1 MSQHSSEAVLQTK
14 RQFEAYRK
22 LSHGTS
28 FGSGDISAD
37 NAGTPN
43 GLQQDYLHSQSSS
56 PQSKSRGPPRRRRT
70 RNNISAPTND
80 LLTHDHTLRWAEVGQ
95 SPQNGTRNSLL
106 KGMPLAQDIT
116 MNRYSDSTLQGNN
129 LDDDHQFVL
138 GDDSFDDNFADMSSD
153 MSIDPTDTNMFQS
166 PLLLADPPAP
176 GIVLVASATTIANGS
191 SAHDQEALG
200 VDFEAWSYFRCNPS
214 SGKRVHPKTGRM
226 FLEGLEHILKSHDTA
241 QPSNFLSS
249 GNEEPPAV
257 ENRISVEPFSGRARD
272 RLMVITQ
279 SILHKAR
286 KIHGSSARERVEI
299 HPHHIGDR
307 STNFEVFILP
317 STDDM
322 ERLLQAYINRFE
334 PYYASIPS
342 QLLSPRAILD
352 STDERCS
359 SLLLL
364 LMFAQGAM
372 ATPTKE
378 ARYLTSGLTEACRLS
393 WFGLVEK
400 DVTLSS
406 HPTML
411 RSALM
416 FMNLAAWSG
425 NKWHMDVSIH
435 IPRCNIL

>member
-1 MSQHSSEAVLQTK
+1 M
-14 RQFEAYRK
+14 
-22 LSHGTS
+22 
-28 FGSGDISAD
+28 
-37 NAGTPN
+37 
-43 GLQQDYLHSQSSS
+43 
-56 PQSKSRGPPRRRRT
+56 
-70 RNNISAPTND
+70 
-80 LLTHDHTLRWAEVGQ
+80 
-95 SPQNGTRNSLL
+95 RNSLL
-106 KGMPLAQDIT
+106 QDMPLAQEIT
-116 MNRYSDSTLQGNN
+116 MDRYSDSTLEGYSP
-129 LDDDHQFVL
+129 DDERQFVL
-138 GDDSFDDNFADMSSD
+138 GDDSFDVNFADMSSY
-153 MSIDPTDTNMFQS
+153 MSIDPTDTDMSQS
-166 PLLLADPPAP
+166 PLLVADPPAP
-176 GIVLVASATTIANGS
+176 GIALVASATTIANGS

-200 VDFEAWSYFRCNPS
+200 VDVEAWSYFRCNPS

-226 FLEGLEHILKSHDTA
+226 FLEGLEHTLKSHDTA
-241 QPSNFLSS
+241 QASNFLLS
-249 GNEEPPAV
+249 GDEEPSAV
-257 ENRISVEPFSGRARD
+257 NNRISVEPFSIRARD

-286 KIHGSSARERVEI
+286 KIHSSSARERFKI
-299 HPHHIGDR
+299 HPHHISD
-307 STNFEVFILP
+307 STTNFEVFILP

-342 QLLSPRAILD
+342 QVLSPRANLD

-393 WFGLVEK
+393 WFDLAEK

-406 HPTML
+406 DPTML

>member
-1 MSQHSSEAVLQTK
+1 MAEQDHLPSQPISLQP
-14 RQFEAYRK
+14 R
-22 LSHGTS
+22 
-28 FGSGDISAD
+28 
-37 NAGTPN
+37 
-43 GLQQDYLHSQSSS
+43 
-56 PQSKSRGPPRRRRT
+56 SRGSPRRRRT
-70 RNNISAPTND
+70 RSDVSPPGND
-80 LLTHDHTLRWAEVGQ
+80 LLTHDHTLGRAEVGQ
-95 SPQNGTRNSLL
+95 DQQNGPRNSLPQS
-106 KGMPLAQDIT
+106 MPLTQDIT
-116 MNRYSDSTLQGNN
+116 MDRYPDSTLEGYNR
-129 LDDDHQFVL
+129 DDHHQFVL
-138 GDDSFDDNFADMSSD
+138 GDDSFDVNFADMSSY
-153 MSIDPTDTNMFQS
+153 MSFDPTDTNMFQS

-176 GIVLVASATTIANGS
+176 GIAVVASATTIANGS
-191 SAHDQEALG
+191 LAHDQEALG
-200 VDFEAWSYFRCNPS
+200 VDFEAWSCFRCNRS

-226 FLEGLEHILKSHDTA
+226 FLEGLEHTLKSHDTA
-241 QPSNFLSS
+241 QPLNFLLS
-249 GNEEPPAV
+249 GDAEPLAFD
-257 ENRISVEPFSGRARD
+257 NRTSVEPFSGRVRD

-286 KIHGSSARERVEI
+286 KIHGSSARERFET
-299 HPHHIGDR
+299 HPHHIRD
-307 STNFEVFILP
+307 STTNFEVFSILP
-317 STDDM
+317 STDVM

-393 WFGLVEK
+393 WFDLVEK

-406 HPTML
+406 DPTML

-435 IPRCNIL
+435 FPRFHIL